1 MFLIK
6 ESGEYVLLML
16 ETLRRPDKWKMF
28 RHQLLIDMRHLGSD
42 SIGLVAFIS
51 VFTGAIIALQV
62 SYNLDNP
69 LIPASMVGYM
79 TREMMVLEF
88 APTIISLI
96 LAGKVGSLIAS
107 EIGTMRVTEQ
117 IDALRVMG
125 INPPNYLILP
135 KMIAAMVYF
144 PVLIVFSMLL
154 GLIGGWTAGVFSELV
169 ASDDFIVGL
178 RSWFN
183 PFTLTYALIKTV
195 VFAFIITS
203 ISGYMGYTVRGG
215 SVEVGQNSTKAVV
228 YSSILIIVWDLILTQ
243 LLLV

>member
-1 MFLIK
+1 MLLIK

-144 PVLIVFSMLL
+144 PILIVFSILL
-154 GLIGGWTAGVFSELV
+154 GLIGGWIAGVFSGLV
-169 ASDDFIVGL
+169 PSDDFIVGL

-183 PFTLTYALIKTV
+183 PFSLTYALIKTV

-203 ISGYMGYTVRGG
+203 VSGYMGYTVRGG

-228 YSSILIIVWDLILTQ
+228 YSSILIIVWDLLLTQ

>member
-1 MFLIK
+1 MLLIK

-16 ETLRRPDKWKMF
+16 ETLKRPDKWKMF
-28 RHQLLIDMRHLGSD
+28 RKQLLIDMRHMGSD

-51 VFTGAIIALQV
+51 IFTGAIIALQV
-62 SYNLDNP
+62 SYNLENP

-135 KMIAAMVYF
+135 KIIAAVVYF
-144 PVLIVFSMLL
+144 PVLIVFSILL
-154 GLIGGWTAGVFSELV
+154 GLIGGWIAGVFSGLV
-169 ASDDFIVGL
+169 PSDDFIVGL

-183 PFTLTYALIKTV
+183 PFSLTYALIKTV

-203 ISGYMGYTVRGG
+203 VSGYMGYTVRGG
-215 SVEVGQNSTKAVV
+215 SVEVGQNSTKAIV
-228 YSSILIIVWDLILTQ
+228 YSSILIIVWDLLLTQ